1 MSPCEKAAVA
11 NTYGAKFHGDVRG
24 ASYVV
29 KLTIILPD
37 SPLYKDGT
45 SKSNILKVN

>member
-29 KLTIILPD
+29 KLTIILKLFGENE
-37 SPLYKDGT
+37 SA
-45 SKSNILKVN
+45 S